1 MLFSYKKNMQKWPST
16 EESSNMIDEKIPPM
30 EVVTKTGLS
39 KLTLFVVDEIKVL
52 FFYNNDHF
60 ILSIK

>member
-1 MLFSYKKNMQKWPST
+1 MQKWPST

-52 FFYNNDHF
+52 FFIIMI
-60 ILSIK
+60 ILF